1 MQNYD
6 DMSAELDDPMSLM
19 IGSGPAQLERA
30 LAETDGLL
38 AGMRILDKAEPLDQ
52 ERDTGQPDNTILYDE
67 PRLLDHSSEVPWVT
81 ATPDDDSSPSQFHG
95 PINSME
101 LLPQLMTGIPA
112 VSGVDSRHRG
122 GSMNTSNPVRGKS
135 PIRVPTCYNG
145 APTHGDV
152 PTRWAVLRRLRRAMV
167 GHHRRVQE
175 VIASS
180 PLPAASKLAHAYPS
194 AKSMREK
201 GILTFRDILNGVP
214 PTGLT
219 GVFAFASLSY
229 AMSVLL
235 FERGR
240 LKREHILLGLE
251 VWRDSIPDPEEREAF
266 TWLAQT
272 LWPEAET
279 QLQQP
284 PKGLIEDSSTD
295 LRSHYRLLEDDISGS
310 DICLGGGDPLV
321 SGSDVRSTSG
331 DGLDAGYGAVP
342 TVAEMVLQ
350 LADLSYAEFQFFEL
364 GDLSEQEQTF
374 GRTSRDGKTTET
386 VAPSNNRTVLAAPQS
401 QRYLPS
407 SEASHKPTKTNGE
420 AAKHTH
426 VFLAVFN
433 FIKDAGGFLYALSGN
448 GITTKTRPS
457 RDDGLSRTDDR
468 SRFERHTRKEFFDRL
483 PREGADPVFLGLL
496 SAAKKFVALGCLQ
509 TMEEVLELLTC
520 VSRVSRARLSLYCNF
535 ISTL

>member
-1 MQNYD
+1 MENHE
-6 DMSAELDDPMSLM
+6 DMSAELDDPMSLI
-19 IGSGPAQLERA
+19 IGPGLAQLERV

-52 ERDTGQPDNTILYDE
+52 ERDTDQPDNIILYDE
-67 PRLLDHSSEVPWVT
+67 SRLLDYASEVSLVT
-81 ATPDDDSSPSQFHG
+81 TALGRDSSPSQFHG
-95 PINSME
+95 PINSVE
-101 LLPQLMTGIPA
+101 LLPQLKTGIPA
-112 VSGVDSRHRG
+112 VSEVDGRHRD
-122 GSMNTSNPVRGKS
+122 GSMDTSNLV
-135 PIRVPTCYNG
+135 YNG
-145 APTHGDV
+145 APTHRDV

-167 GHHRRVQE
+167 GHHRRFQE
-175 VIASS
+175 VIANC

-201 GILTFRDILNGVP
+201 GILTFRDILNGVS

-251 VWRDSIPDPEEREAF
+251 VWRDSILDPEEREAF
-266 TWLAQT
+266 SWLAKT

-279 QLQQP
+279 QLQQS

-295 LRSHYRLLEDDISGS
+295 VRPHYRLLEDD
-310 DICLGGGDPLV
+310 CLGSNLCLRGQDPLV
-321 SGSDVRSTSG
+321 SGSDVRSTSR
-331 DGLDAGYGAVP
+331 DALDAGYGTVP
-342 TVAEMVLQ
+342 TLEEMVRQ
-350 LADLSYAEFQFFEL
+350 LADLSYAEFQFFGL
-364 GDLSEQEQTF
+364 GGFLEQEQTS

-386 VAPSNNRTVLAAPQS
+386 VASSNNRTVLAAPQS

-407 SEASHKPTKTNGE
+407 SEASHTPTKTNGDT
-420 AAKHTH
+420 AKRTH
-426 VFLAVFN
+426 IFLAVVN

-457 RDDGLSRTDDR
+457 HDDGLSRTDDR
-468 SRFERHTRKEFFDRL
+468 SRFERHTRKEFFDQF

-496 SAAKKFVALGCLQ
+496 SAAKKFVALGCL
-509 TMEEVLELLTC
+509 
-520 VSRVSRARLSLYCNF
+520 
-535 ISTL
+535 